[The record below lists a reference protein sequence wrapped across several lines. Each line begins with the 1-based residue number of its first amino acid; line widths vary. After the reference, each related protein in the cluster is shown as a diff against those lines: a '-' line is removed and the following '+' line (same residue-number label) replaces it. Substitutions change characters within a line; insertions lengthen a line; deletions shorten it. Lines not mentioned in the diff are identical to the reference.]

1 MPVFPMGSSDTLS
14 EVADFGAFF
23 ERTLEKRRPV
33 FSCTKNHM
41 KSFVEE
47 VADVDGGPPKAI
59 DTTSSLEING
69 GDS

>member
-1 MPVFPMGSSDTLS
+1 MEHFLKEHLRREGLSS
-14 EVADFGAFF
+14 VAL
-23 ERTLEKRRPV
+23 RIP
-33 FSCTKNHM
+33 KNHM